1 MNDKPTPPEGYE
13 LMLGKDVPKPVP
25 ERTKFWD
32 DYNKY
37 WASSTFVTLEVD
49 EYNQDSWYAVPIPH
63 RDFDIHDKLLA
74 DSAGYEPVVRE
85 AAAVVTMGS
94 DPKGEIGKTKAPMW
108 LLPSTAL
115 IETAWAQQ
123 DGATKYGAYNWRETK
138 VCASTYISAMMRH
151 WAAYL
156 DGEDRNCDEQEEALH
171 VVGRMT
177 VSGSS

>member
-1 MNDKPTPPEGYE
+1 MNDKPTPPDGYDVKLGNDFAIVAEGSLIWSSMGSKWLAFENGGFEPAHDCWYAIPS
-13 LMLGKDVPKPVP
+13 PKP
-25 ERTKFWD
+25 
-32 DYNKY
+32 N
-37 WASSTFVTLEVD
+37 L
-49 EYNQDSWYAVPIPH
+49 
-63 RDFDIHDKLLA
+63 
-74 DSAGYEPVVRE
+74 
-85 AAAVVTMGS
+85 

-156 DGEDRNCDEQEEALH
+156 DGEDRATDSNCHHLAHIVANCNILMDAAKCGTL
-171 VVGRMT
+171 VDDRPKPP
-177 VSGSS
+177 